1 MLSGLALVIQ
11 AALLD
16 GQFFDFSP
24 FLDNGLVPAEVDV
37 DGGEV
42 AEAFVITVVVV
53 ALDEGADAG
62 LKIARQI
69 VVFQQD
75 AVLEGLMPALDL
87 ALRLGMVRCA
97 ADVVDGRGRYPDA

>member
-1 MLSGLALVIQ
+1 M
-11 AALLD
+11 
-16 GQFFDFSP
+16 
-24 FLDNGLVPAEVDV
+24 
-37 DGGEV
+37 
-42 AEAFVITVVVV
+42 ITVVVV

-97 ADVVDGRGRYPDA
+97 ADVVDTLTLEPDCLTSAPMGQIELIS

>member
-1 MLSGLALVIQ
+1 M
-11 AALLD
+11 
-16 GQFFDFSP
+16 
-24 FLDNGLVPAEVDV
+24 
-37 DGGEV
+37 
-42 AEAFVITVVVV
+42 ITVVVV